1 MAEFE
6 LKALITGVDRLSPAL
21 SKMQKKIRG
30 FKRQAEEASQGG
42 LALGGGLAAGLTL
55 SLKSYADQENA
66 ATGLKV
72 AMMDA
77 NGEVGKSFQDI
88 NKLAIGLGN
97 QLPGTTADFQNMMQM
112 LVRQGIPAENILG
125 GVGKATAYL
134 AVQLKKTPEA
144 AAEFAAKMQDATG
157 TASEDMMGLFDTIQ
171 KAFYLGVDDTNMLSF
186 FTKTSSVLKMVNKD
200 GLQAAQSLAP
210 ISVMMDQMGM
220 NGESAGNAL
229 RKVIQSGLSV
239 KKIRDV
245 NKIMARQKL
254 GVQLDF
260 TDGKGS
266 FGGLDNMFRQLA
278 KLRKLTDV
286 KRTGV
291 LKAIFGDDA
300 ETLQVVNALID
311 KGKDGY
317 DQIQQKMNKQASLNK
332 RVQAQLGTLSNLWEA
347 MTGTATNGLAA
358 IGGAFSGDAKNIT
371 QWLGELGEKFTKF
384 ADKNPRV
391 IRGVVGLA
399 AGLAIL
405 KLGLMGVGGAISIVS
420 RIMSMTPIGMIA
432 TAIALAAGLII
443 TNWDVVGPYFKKLWE
458 TIGPYFEAGWELLK
472 KVFAWSPLGMV
483 INNWG
488 PVVKWF
494 QDMWDKLKPI
504 IEWFTDS
511 SGDTVDA
518 INSAQWGAGAY
529 DAYGTGIPARGY
541 TPYSAVDLAQS
552 NNASGATGPNPFM
565 INKASAPKVDGEIK
579 VSFVNS
585 PSGIAPPDI
594 PVGFVAV
601 FNSDEA
607 SWHLVEDHRGKTVY
621 DVASGDSLFI
631 SELGPLPENI
641 TWLSPEGEFQKW
653 NGTAWVKD
661 TEAEKLFRIREAEET
676 KNSLMQV
683 ASEHIAPL
691 QDAAD
696 LEIATEEET
705 SLLEAWKKY
714 RVLLNRVDTSTAPDI
729 EWPAIPV
736 ME

>member
-30 FKRQAEEASQGG
+30 FKRQAEEASKGG

-317 DQIQQKMNKQASLNK
+317 DQNQQKMNKQASLNK

-384 ADKNPRV
+384 ADENPRV

-405 KLGLMGVGGAISIVS
+405 KLGLMGVGSAISIVS

-488 PVVKWF
+488 PIVKWF
-494 QDMWDKLKPI
+494 QDMWEKLRPI
-504 IEWFTDS
+504 IEWFSDGAS
-511 SGDTVDA
+511 DTVA
-518 INSAQWGAGAY
+518 AANAAQWGAGGY
-529 DAYGTGIPARGY
+529 GAYGTGVASSGYNPYQIKQGTATQPKGTITVEFKGAPQGMSVTDTRSSGIDVIHDVGY
-541 TPYSAVDLAQS
+541 TRI
-552 NNASGATGPNPFM
+552 GRTGM
-565 INKASAPKVDGEIK
+565 G
-579 VSFVNS
+579 
-585 PSGIAPPDI
+585 G
-594 PVGFVAV
+594 
-601 FNSDEA
+601 
-607 SWHLVEDHRGKTVY
+607 
-621 DVASGDSLFI
+621 
-631 SELGPLPENI
+631 
-641 TWLSPEGEFQKW
+641 
-653 NGTAWVKD
+653 
-661 TEAEKLFRIREAEET
+661 
-676 KNSLMQV
+676 
-683 ASEHIAPL
+683 
-691 QDAAD
+691 
-696 LEIATEEET
+696 
-705 SLLEAWKKY
+705 
-714 RVLLNRVDTSTAPDI
+714 
-729 EWPAIPV
+729 
-736 ME
+736 

>member
-112 LVRQGIPAENILG
+112 LVRQGIPAENILS

-384 ADKNPRV
+384 ADENPRV

-405 KLGLMGVGGAISIVS
+405 KLGLMGVGSAISIVS

-518 INSAQWGAGAY
+518 INSAQWGAGGY
-529 DAYGTGIPARGY
+529 GAYGTGVASSGYNPYQIKQGTATQPKGTITVEFKGAPQGMSVTDSRSTGIDVNHDVGY
-541 TPYSAVDLAQS
+541 TRI
-552 NNASGATGPNPFM
+552 GRTGM
-565 INKASAPKVDGEIK
+565 G
-579 VSFVNS
+579 
-585 PSGIAPPDI
+585 G
-594 PVGFVAV
+594 
-601 FNSDEA
+601 
-607 SWHLVEDHRGKTVY
+607 
-621 DVASGDSLFI
+621 
-631 SELGPLPENI
+631 
-641 TWLSPEGEFQKW
+641 
-653 NGTAWVKD
+653 
-661 TEAEKLFRIREAEET
+661 
-676 KNSLMQV
+676 
-683 ASEHIAPL
+683 
-691 QDAAD
+691 
-696 LEIATEEET
+696 
-705 SLLEAWKKY
+705 
-714 RVLLNRVDTSTAPDI
+714 
-729 EWPAIPV
+729 
-736 ME
+736 

>member
-245 NKIMARQKL
+245 NKVMARQKL

-384 ADKNPRV
+384 ADENPRV

-405 KLGLMGVGGAISIVS
+405 KLGLMGVGSAISIVS

-529 DAYGTGIPARGY
+529 DAYGTGIPPRGYTPYPAQSNNASGDTVDAINSAQWGAGAYDAYGTGIPARGY
-541 TPYSAVDLAQS
+541 TPYPAVDLAQS
-552 NNASGATGPNPFM
+552 NNASDATGPNPFM
-565 INKASAPKVDGEIK
+565 INKATAPKVDGEIK

-585 PSGIAPPDI
+585 PPGM
-594 PVGFVAV
+594 
-601 FNSDEA
+601 
-607 SWHLVEDHRGKTVY
+607 R
-621 DVASGDSLFI
+621 
-631 SELGPLPENI
+631 
-641 TWLSPEGEFQKW
+641 
-653 NGTAWVKD
+653 
-661 TEAEKLFRIREAEET
+661 
-676 KNSLMQV
+676 
-683 ASEHIAPL
+683 
-691 QDAAD
+691 
-696 LEIATEEET
+696 
-705 SLLEAWKKY
+705 
-714 RVLLNRVDTSTAPDI
+714 
-729 EWPAIPV
+729 V
-736 ME
+736 METRSSGFDVSHDVGYTRFGR

>member
-245 NKIMARQKL
+245 NKVMARQRL

-384 ADKNPRV
+384 ADENPRV

-405 KLGLMGVGGAISIVS
+405 KLELMGVGSAISIVS

-529 DAYGTGIPARGY
+529 DAYGTGIPPRGY
-541 TPYSAVDLAQS
+541 TPYPAQS
-552 NNASGATGPNPFM
+552 NNASGDTVDAINSAQWGAGAYDAYGTGIPARGYTPYPAVDPAQSNNASDATGPNPFM

-585 PSGIAPPDI
+585 PPGM
-594 PVGFVAV
+594 
-601 FNSDEA
+601 
-607 SWHLVEDHRGKTVY
+607 R
-621 DVASGDSLFI
+621 
-631 SELGPLPENI
+631 
-641 TWLSPEGEFQKW
+641 
-653 NGTAWVKD
+653 
-661 TEAEKLFRIREAEET
+661 
-676 KNSLMQV
+676 
-683 ASEHIAPL
+683 
-691 QDAAD
+691 
-696 LEIATEEET
+696 
-705 SLLEAWKKY
+705 
-714 RVLLNRVDTSTAPDI
+714 
-729 EWPAIPV
+729 V
-736 ME
+736 METRSSGFDINHDVGYTHIGR

>member
-245 NKIMARQKL
+245 NKVMARQKL

-384 ADKNPRV
+384 ADENPRV

-504 IEWFTDS
+504 IEWFTDGASDTVVAANATQWGGRWLWGVRYRRFCSGIQSVSDS
-511 SGDTVDA
+511 SGC
-518 INSAQWGAGAY
+518 
-529 DAYGTGIPARGY
+529 
-541 TPYSAVDLAQS
+541 
-552 NNASGATGPNPFM
+552 
-565 INKASAPKVDGEIK
+565 
-579 VSFVNS
+579 
-585 PSGIAPPDI
+585 
-594 PVGFVAV
+594 
-601 FNSDEA
+601 
-607 SWHLVEDHRGKTVY
+607 
-621 DVASGDSLFI
+621 
-631 SELGPLPENI
+631 
-641 TWLSPEGEFQKW
+641 
-653 NGTAWVKD
+653 
-661 TEAEKLFRIREAEET
+661 AEEG
-676 KNSLMQV
+676 
-683 ASEHIAPL
+683 
-691 QDAAD
+691 
-696 LEIATEEET
+696 
-705 SLLEAWKKY
+705 
-714 RVLLNRVDTSTAPDI
+714 
-729 EWPAIPV
+729 
-736 ME
+736 

>member
-317 DQIQQKMNKQASLNK
+317 DQIQQKMHKQASLNK

-384 ADKNPRV
+384 ADENPRV

-488 PVVKWF
+488 PIVKWF
-494 QDMWDKLKPI
+494 QDMWEKLRPI
-504 IEWFTDS
+504 IEWFSDGAS
-511 SGDTVDA
+511 DTVA
-518 INSAQWGAGAY
+518 AANAAQWGAGGY
-529 DAYGTGIPARGY
+529 GAYGTGVASSGYNPYQIKQGTATQPKGTITVEFKGAPQGMSVTDTRSSGIDVIHDVGY
-541 TPYSAVDLAQS
+541 TRI
-552 NNASGATGPNPFM
+552 GRTGM
-565 INKASAPKVDGEIK
+565 G
-579 VSFVNS
+579 
-585 PSGIAPPDI
+585 G
-594 PVGFVAV
+594 
-601 FNSDEA
+601 
-607 SWHLVEDHRGKTVY
+607 
-621 DVASGDSLFI
+621 
-631 SELGPLPENI
+631 
-641 TWLSPEGEFQKW
+641 
-653 NGTAWVKD
+653 
-661 TEAEKLFRIREAEET
+661 
-676 KNSLMQV
+676 
-683 ASEHIAPL
+683 
-691 QDAAD
+691 
-696 LEIATEEET
+696 
-705 SLLEAWKKY
+705 
-714 RVLLNRVDTSTAPDI
+714 
-729 EWPAIPV
+729 
-736 ME
+736 

>member
-77 NGEVGKSFQDI
+77 NGEVGKSFQDV

-112 LVRQGIPAENILG
+112 LVRQGIQAENILG

-245 NKIMARQKL
+245 NKVMARQKL

-384 ADKNPRV
+384 ADENPRV

-405 KLGLMGVGGAISIVS
+405 KLGLMGVGSAISIVS

-488 PVVKWF
+488 PIVKWF
-494 QDMWDKLKPI
+494 QDMWEKLRPI
-504 IEWFTDS
+504 IEWFSDGAS
-511 SGDTVDA
+511 DTVA
-518 INSAQWGAGAY
+518 AANAAQWGAGGY
-529 DAYGTGIPARGY
+529 GAYGTGVASSGYNPYQIKQGTATQPKGTITVEFKGAPQGMSVTDTRSSGIDVIHDVGY
-541 TPYSAVDLAQS
+541 TRI
-552 NNASGATGPNPFM
+552 GRTGM
-565 INKASAPKVDGEIK
+565 G
-579 VSFVNS
+579 
-585 PSGIAPPDI
+585 G
-594 PVGFVAV
+594 
-601 FNSDEA
+601 
-607 SWHLVEDHRGKTVY
+607 
-621 DVASGDSLFI
+621 
-631 SELGPLPENI
+631 
-641 TWLSPEGEFQKW
+641 
-653 NGTAWVKD
+653 
-661 TEAEKLFRIREAEET
+661 
-676 KNSLMQV
+676 
-683 ASEHIAPL
+683 
-691 QDAAD
+691 
-696 LEIATEEET
+696 
-705 SLLEAWKKY
+705 
-714 RVLLNRVDTSTAPDI
+714 
-729 EWPAIPV
+729 
-736 ME
+736 

>member
-1 MAEFE
+1 M
-6 LKALITGVDRLSPAL
+6 
-21 SKMQKKIRG
+21 
-30 FKRQAEEASQGG
+30 
-42 LALGGGLAAGLTL
+42 AAGLTL

-157 TASEDMMGLFDTIQ
+157 TVSEDMMGLFDTIQ

-245 NKIMARQKL
+245 NKVMARQKL

-332 RVQAQLGTLSNLWEA
+332 RVQAQLGTLPGITRAWTYRHW
-347 MTGTATNGLAA
+347 MGTGTVGVMIASSDLINPIPEESTETAARQHIEPLAPVAGSDLYVFRPVAHTVDFHIRVTPDTPEIRAA
-358 IGGAFSGDAKNIT
+358 ITAELRSFLLRDGYP
-371 QWLGELGEKFTKF
+371 QGELK
-384 ADKNPRV
+384 
-391 IRGVVGLA
+391 
-399 AGLAIL
+399 
-405 KLGLMGVGGAISIVS
+405 VS
-420 RIMSMTPIGMIA
+420 RISE
-432 TAIALAAGLII
+432 AI
-443 TNWDVVGPYFKKLWE
+443 
-458 TIGPYFEAGWELLK
+458 
-472 KVFAWSPLGMV
+472 
-483 INNWG
+483 
-488 PVVKWF
+488 
-494 QDMWDKLKPI
+494 
-504 IEWFTDS
+504 
-511 SGDTVDA
+511 
-518 INSAQWGAGAY
+518 
-529 DAYGTGIPARGY
+529 
-541 TPYSAVDLAQS
+541 
-552 NNASGATGPNPFM
+552 SGANGEY
-565 INKASAPKVDGEIK
+565 SHQLLAPADNI
-579 VSFVNS
+579 S
-585 PSGIAPPDI
+585 IAKNEL
-594 PVGFVAV
+594 AV
-601 FNSDEA
+601 LGTI
-607 SWHLVEDHRGKTVY
+607 SWT
-621 DVASGDSLFI
+621 
-631 SELGPLPENI
+631 
-641 TWLSPEGEFQKW
+641 
-653 NGTAWVKD
+653 
-661 TEAEKLFRIREAEET
+661 
-676 KNSLMQV
+676 
-683 ASEHIAPL
+683 
-691 QDAAD
+691 
-696 LEIATEEET
+696 
-705 SLLEAWKKY
+705 
-714 RVLLNRVDTSTAPDI
+714 
-729 EWPAIPV
+729 
-736 ME
+736 

>member
-1 MAEFE
+1 MSRKSYPNVNAANQYARDVVRGKIVACQFVIQACQRHLDDLMAE
-6 LKALITGVDRLSPAL
+6 K
-21 SKMQKKIRG
+21 SKSFRYRFDKDLAERAAKFIQLLPHTKG
-30 FKRQAEEASQGG
+30 EWAFKRMPI
-42 LALGGGLAAGLTL
+42 TL
-55 SLKSYADQENA
+55 EPWQLFVICCAFGWVNKGSRLRRFR
-66 ATGLKV
+66 
-72 AMMDA
+72 
-77 NGEVGKSFQDI
+77 EVYTEIPRKNGKS
-88 NKLAIGLGN
+88 AISAGVALYCFACDNEFGAEVYS
-97 QLPGTTADFQNMMQM
+97 GATTEKQAWEVFRPARLMCKRTPM
-112 LVRQGIPAENILG
+112 LTEAFGIEVN
-125 GVGKATAYL
+125 
-134 AVQLKKTPEA
+134 
-144 AAEFAAKMQDATG
+144 
-157 TASEDMMGLFDTIQ
+157 
-171 KAFYLGVDDTNMLSF
+171 DTNMLSF

-384 ADKNPRV
+384 ADENPRV

-541 TPYSAVDLAQS
+541 TPYPAVDLAQS
-552 NNASGATGPNPFM
+552 NNASDATGPNPFM
-565 INKASAPKVDGEIK
+565 INKAIAPKVDGEIK
-579 VSFVNS
+579 VSFMNMPPGMRVTETRS
-585 PSGIAPPDI
+585 SGIDI
-594 PVGFVAV
+594 NHDVGYT
-601 FNSDEA
+601 
-607 SWHLVEDHRGKTVY
+607 R
-621 DVASGDSLFI
+621 
-631 SELGPLPENI
+631 
-641 TWLSPEGEFQKW
+641 
-653 NGTAWVKD
+653 
-661 TEAEKLFRIREAEET
+661 FR
-676 KNSLMQV
+676 
-683 ASEHIAPL
+683 
-691 QDAAD
+691 
-696 LEIATEEET
+696 
-705 SLLEAWKKY
+705 
-714 RVLLNRVDTSTAPDI
+714 
-729 EWPAIPV
+729 
-736 ME
+736 

>member
-30 FKRQAEEASQGG
+30 FKRQAEEASKGG

-97 QLPGTTADFQNMMQM
+97 QLPGTKADFQNMMQM

-384 ADKNPRV
+384 ADENPRV

-405 KLGLMGVGGAISIVS
+405 KLGLMGVGSAISIVS

-488 PVVKWF
+488 PIVKWF
-494 QDMWDKLKPI
+494 QDMWEKLRPI
-504 IEWFTDS
+504 IEWFSDGAS
-511 SGDTVDA
+511 DTVA
-518 INSAQWGAGAY
+518 AANAAQWGAGGY
-529 DAYGTGIPARGY
+529 GAYGTGVASSGYNPYQIKQGTATQPKGTITVEFKGAPQGMSVTDTRSSGIDVIHDVGY
-541 TPYSAVDLAQS
+541 TRI
-552 NNASGATGPNPFM
+552 GRTGM
-565 INKASAPKVDGEIK
+565 G
-579 VSFVNS
+579 
-585 PSGIAPPDI
+585 G
-594 PVGFVAV
+594 
-601 FNSDEA
+601 
-607 SWHLVEDHRGKTVY
+607 
-621 DVASGDSLFI
+621 
-631 SELGPLPENI
+631 
-641 TWLSPEGEFQKW
+641 
-653 NGTAWVKD
+653 
-661 TEAEKLFRIREAEET
+661 
-676 KNSLMQV
+676 
-683 ASEHIAPL
+683 
-691 QDAAD
+691 
-696 LEIATEEET
+696 
-705 SLLEAWKKY
+705 
-714 RVLLNRVDTSTAPDI
+714 
-729 EWPAIPV
+729 
-736 ME
+736 

>member
-245 NKIMARQKL
+245 NKVMARQKL

-266 FGGLDNMFRQLA
+266 FGGLDNMFKQLA

-458 TIGPYFEAGWELLK
+458 TIGPYFETGWELLK

-504 IEWFTDS
+504 IEWFTDTVPVTRS
-511 SGDTVDA
+511 MPLTLRSGARVLMMLMGREYRRGDT
-518 INSAQWGAGAY
+518 
-529 DAYGTGIPARGY
+529 
-541 TPYSAVDLAQS
+541 
-552 NNASGATGPNPFM
+552 
-565 INKASAPKVDGEIK
+565 
-579 VSFVNS
+579 
-585 PSGIAPPDI
+585 
-594 PVGFVAV
+594 
-601 FNSDEA
+601 
-607 SWHLVEDHRGKTVY
+607 HL
-621 DVASGDSLFI
+621 
-631 SELGPLPENI
+631 
-641 TWLSPEGEFQKW
+641 
-653 NGTAWVKD
+653 
-661 TEAEKLFRIREAEET
+661 IR
-676 KNSLMQV
+676 
-683 ASEHIAPL
+683 
-691 QDAAD
+691 
-696 LEIATEEET
+696 
-705 SLLEAWKKY
+705 
-714 RVLLNRVDTSTAPDI
+714 R
-729 EWPAIPV
+729 
-736 ME
+736 

>member
-77 NGEVGKSFQDI
+77 NGEVGKRFQDI

-245 NKIMARQKL
+245 NKVMARQKL

-384 ADKNPRV
+384 ADENPRV

-399 AGLAIL
+399 AGFAIL

-511 SGDTVDA
+511 SGDTVDV

-541 TPYSAVDLAQS
+541 TPYQA
-552 NNASGATGPNPFM
+552 
-565 INKASAPKVDGEIK
+565 EIRL
-579 VSFVNS
+579 SQTTPPMPQARI
-585 PSGIAPPDI
+585 PS
-594 PVGFVAV
+594 
-601 FNSDEA
+601 
-607 SWHLVEDHRGKTVY
+607 
-621 DVASGDSLFI
+621 
-631 SELGPLPENI
+631 
-641 TWLSPEGEFQKW
+641 
-653 NGTAWVKD
+653 
-661 TEAEKLFRIREAEET
+661 
-676 KNSLMQV
+676 
-683 ASEHIAPL
+683 
-691 QDAAD
+691 
-696 LEIATEEET
+696 
-705 SLLEAWKKY
+705 
-714 RVLLNRVDTSTAPDI
+714 
-729 EWPAIPV
+729 
-736 ME
+736 

>member
-245 NKIMARQKL
+245 NKVMARQKL

-384 ADKNPRV
+384 ADENPRV
-391 IRGVVGLA
+391 IRGVVWLA

-504 IEWFTDS
+504 IEWFTDGAS
-511 SGDTVDA
+511 DTVV
-518 INSAQWGAGAY
+518 SANATQWGAGGY
-529 DAYGTGIPARGY
+529 GAYGTGVSAQGYNPYQIVQATPKKAEGEITVSFKDAPPWMRVTDTRSSGIDVNHDVGY
-541 TPYSAVDLAQS
+541 TRF
-552 NNASGATGPNPFM
+552 GMG
-565 INKASAPKVDGEIK
+565 G
-579 VSFVNS
+579 
-585 PSGIAPPDI
+585 
-594 PVGFVAV
+594 
-601 FNSDEA
+601 
-607 SWHLVEDHRGKTVY
+607 
-621 DVASGDSLFI
+621 
-631 SELGPLPENI
+631 
-641 TWLSPEGEFQKW
+641 
-653 NGTAWVKD
+653 
-661 TEAEKLFRIREAEET
+661 
-676 KNSLMQV
+676 
-683 ASEHIAPL
+683 
-691 QDAAD
+691 
-696 LEIATEEET
+696 
-705 SLLEAWKKY
+705 
-714 RVLLNRVDTSTAPDI
+714 
-729 EWPAIPV
+729 
-736 ME
+736 

>member
-77 NGEVGKSFQDI
+77 NGEVGKRFQDI

-317 DQIQQKMNKQASLNK
+317 DQTQQKMNKQASLNK

-384 ADKNPRV
+384 ADENPRV

-405 KLGLMGVGGAISIVS
+405 KLGVMGVGGAISIVS

-488 PVVKWF
+488 PIVKWF
-494 QDMWDKLKPI
+494 QDMWEKLRPI
-504 IEWFTDS
+504 IEWFSDGAS
-511 SGDTVDA
+511 DTVA
-518 INSAQWGAGAY
+518 VANAAQWGAGGY
-529 DAYGTGIPARGY
+529 GAYGTGVASSGYNPYQIKQGTATQPKGTITVEFKGAPQGMSVTDTRSSGIDVIHDVGY
-541 TPYSAVDLAQS
+541 TRI
-552 NNASGATGPNPFM
+552 GRTGM
-565 INKASAPKVDGEIK
+565 G
-579 VSFVNS
+579 
-585 PSGIAPPDI
+585 G
-594 PVGFVAV
+594 
-601 FNSDEA
+601 
-607 SWHLVEDHRGKTVY
+607 
-621 DVASGDSLFI
+621 
-631 SELGPLPENI
+631 
-641 TWLSPEGEFQKW
+641 
-653 NGTAWVKD
+653 
-661 TEAEKLFRIREAEET
+661 
-676 KNSLMQV
+676 
-683 ASEHIAPL
+683 
-691 QDAAD
+691 
-696 LEIATEEET
+696 
-705 SLLEAWKKY
+705 
-714 RVLLNRVDTSTAPDI
+714 
-729 EWPAIPV
+729 
-736 ME
+736 